1 MTLIHAGGLLLLFF
15 LLLLL
20 ELFIPSGGLL
30 GVAAGAALI
39 GAILIGFLHSFE
51 VGGSMLIAVSI
62 VAPMVVAFG
71 LRMWPRTPMGRRIL
85 NVDPEEDSLRR
96 EQQEALR
103 RRWLGRVGVA
113 KMDLLPSGTIEI
125 AGHRLDAVSVAGVI
139 DRGTPI
145 EVVNVIAGKI
155 QVRPTS
161 RIPDRRV
168 DPIDESTDLLGRAN
182 ENLETPIESLGMD
195 NLDDPFR

>member
-1 MTLIHAGGLLLLFF
+1 MTVIHAGGLLLLFF

-51 VGGSMLIAVSI
+51 LGGTMLIAVSI
-62 VAPMVVAFG
+62 VAPMVIAFG
-71 LRMWPRTPMGRRIL
+71 LRMWPRTPMGRKIL
-85 NVDPEEDSLRR
+85 NVDPEQDSLRR
-96 EQQEALR
+96 EQQETLR
-103 RRWLGRVGVA
+103 RHWLGKVGVA
-113 KMDLLPSGTIEI
+113 KMDLLPSGTIDI
-125 AGHRLDAVSVAGVI
+125 AGHRLDAVSIAGVI
-139 DRGTPI
+139 DRGTAI
-145 EVVNVIAGKI
+145 EVVNVSAGKI

-168 DPIDESTDLLGRAN
+168 DLDDDSLDPLGRAN
-182 ENLETPIESLGMD
+182 GNLEVPIESLGID
-195 NLDDPFR
+195 DLEDPFR

>member
-51 VGGSMLIAVSI
+51 VGGTMLIAVSI
-62 VAPMVVAFG
+62 VSPMVVAFG
-71 LRMWPRTPMGRRIL
+71 LRMWPRTPMGRKLL

-103 RRWLGRVGVA
+103 RRWLGKVGVA

-139 DRGTPI
+139 DRGTAV
-145 EVVNVIAGKI
+145 EVVNVSAGKI

-168 DPIDESTDLLGRAN
+168 DPIDESTDPLGRAN
-182 ENLETPIESLGMD
+182 ENLETPIESLGIE
-195 NLDDPFR
+195 NLEDPFR

>member
-71 LRMWPRTPMGRRIL
+71 LRMWPRTPMGRKIL

-145 EVVNVIAGKI
+145 EVVNVSAGKI

-168 DPIDESTDLLGRAN
+168 DPIDESTDPLGRAN
-182 ENLETPIESLGMD
+182 GNLEVPIESLGID